1 MLMKLF
7 QELVNES
14 LTTPNRDQ
22 VLVSTRHQKVGSVAS
37 LGFLIPSSQSQIKK
51 KDQRDW
57 VTGPRSHS
65 FQGHVSFDF
74 LELSPQTEAVRP
86 LINFYVQGVNTFL
99 LACIIM
105 S

>member
-1 MLMKLF
+1 MLIKLF

-22 VLVSTRHQKVGSVAS
+22 DLVSTGHQEVGSVAS
-37 LGFLIPSSQSQIKK
+37 LGFLTSSSQSQIRKE
-51 KDQRDW
+51 DQRDR

-74 LELSPQTEAVRP
+74 LELSP
-86 LINFYVQGVNTFL
+86 
-99 LACIIM
+99 
-105 S
+105 